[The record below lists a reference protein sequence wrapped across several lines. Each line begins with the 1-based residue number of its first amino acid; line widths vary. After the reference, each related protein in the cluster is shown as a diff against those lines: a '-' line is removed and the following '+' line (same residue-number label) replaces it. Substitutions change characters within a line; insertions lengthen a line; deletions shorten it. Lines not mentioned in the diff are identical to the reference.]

1 MKTLS
6 HSPHNPNDE
15 ELLYQEYVDN
25 ELKKSKKQAADPNT
39 QWVDYD
45 IVWKMVTSK

>member
-25 ELKKSKKQAADPNT
+25 ELKKSKKQFQKSNFYAFLKA
-39 QWVDYD
+39 
-45 IVWKMVTSK
+45 KAEKSK